1 MLQRDYIMRLLQ
13 EFVEALELFLKGDV
27 TKQTAEIQSMYDRYV
42 GPYAFYHHASLDD
55 VMKAIGDFPENERL
69 QRVEMLAELYYVEA
83 GLTVGPMRTLLLDKA
98 LAMFSFVDRHDRTY
112 DMTRL
117 QKMADIKR
125 QLAKA

>member
-112 DMTRL
+112 DMARL
-117 QKMADIKR
+117 QKMSNIRR